1 VTTGKKNDE
10 AFPLELPCL
19 KVDLLFDPFFFKKQK
34 DVLKLLQHDQ
44 TDAKE
49 TFAFDLCD
57 LRVDL
62 ISPSIFFS
70 KTKCVPR
77 LLNDDEKAAE
87 EALALNSF
95 ASELTKGKDKD
106 EKEKGTHSRGLS

>member
-1 VTTGKKNDE
+1 MSLRHPVQD
-10 AFPLELPCL
+10 
-19 KVDLLFDPFFFKKQK
+19 
-34 DVLKLLQHDQ
+34 DQ
-44 TDAKE
+44 TDAKQ
-49 TFAFDLCD
+49 TFAFNLCG

-62 ISPSIFFS
+62 FSPSVFFS

-87 EALALNSF
+87 EAFALNSF
-95 ASELTKGKDKD
+95 ASELTKEKDKN

>member
-1 VTTGKKNDE
+1 
-10 AFPLELPCL
+10 
-19 KVDLLFDPFFFKKQK
+19 
-34 DVLKLLQHDQ
+34 VLKLLQHDQ

-95 ASELTKGKDKD
+95 ASKLTKEKDKD